1 MSQLSP
7 LADNLLVAIC
17 KKYNLT
23 GETHMFTTDFFA
35 PYNDSCFD
43 ELELEGYIMDFN
55 QQSIAP
61 AFTLSSRTIE
71 LAATFK

>member
-1 MSQLSP
+1 MGQLSP

-23 GETHMFTTDFFA
+23 GEMRMYTTDFFA
-35 PYNDSCFD
+35 PYNDSCFE
-43 ELELEGYIMDFN
+43 ELELEGYITDLN
-55 QQSIAP
+55 LQSIAP
-61 AFTLSSRTIE
+61 NFSLSSRTIE